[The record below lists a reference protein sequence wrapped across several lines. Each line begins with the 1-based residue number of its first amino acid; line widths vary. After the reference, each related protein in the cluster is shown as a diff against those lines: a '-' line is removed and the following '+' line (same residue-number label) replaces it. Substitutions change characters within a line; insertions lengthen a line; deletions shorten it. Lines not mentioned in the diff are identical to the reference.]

1 MGEKSEMVNPYIEN
15 VHLLKKLKKNLN
27 KSEKKKQ
34 RTNRKHRELFSIV
47 LSLICGI
54 CVLFLL
60 SPIIA
65 LFTFSWG
72 KSLNIILDSFVLQ
85 ALIISL
91 KSTFVSLIIII
102 AVGMPTAYYMARYSF
117 WGKGFVEIIL
127 QLPLVL
133 PPAVAGLLLLVTFG
147 RYGFIGKYLSIVGI
161 QLPFTFMAV
170 VIAQVFIAM
179 PIFIQTAREG
189 FEKVDIEL
197 ENSAAVFGSSNLHTF
212 FKITLPLSKNALV
225 TGAILSWARALAEFG
240 ATILFAGNLAG
251 KTQTLPLAI
260 YTAMEKDL
268 NLSMGIAVCLV
279 IVSMGILISLK
290 LITRHEN

>member
-1 MGEKSEMVNPYIEN
+1 MRDKGVFKI
-15 VHLLKKLKKNLN
+15 
-27 KSEKKKQ
+27 
-34 RTNRKHRELFSIV
+34 I

-65 LFTFSWG
+65 LFSFPWAR
-72 KSLNIILDSFVLQ
+72 SLDLIFNSFVLKS
-85 ALIISL
+85 LIISL
-91 KSTFVSLIIII
+91 KSTAISLLIIII
-102 AVGMPTAYYMARYSF
+102 VGMPTAYYLARYSF

-127 QLPLVL
+127 QIPLVL

-147 RYGFIGKYLSIVGI
+147 RNGLIGKYLSPLGI
-161 QLPFTFMAV
+161 QLPFTFIAV
-170 VIAQVFIAM
+170 VIAQVFIAI
-179 PIFIQTAREG
+179 PIFILAARAG
-189 FEKVDIEL
+189 FEKVDSEL
-197 ENSAAVFGSSNLHTF
+197 ENCAAVLGGSPLQIF
-212 FKITLPLSKNALV
+212 LGVTLPLSKNALV

-279 IVSMGILISLK
+279 IVSIGVLVVLK
-290 LITRHEN
+290 IMVKTEGDING

>member
-1 MGEKSEMVNPYIEN
+1 MKDKG
-15 VHLLKKLKKNLN
+15 
-27 KSEKKKQ
+27 
-34 RTNRKHRELFSIV
+34 LFKII
-47 LSLICGI
+47 LALICSI

-65 LFTFSWG
+65 LFTFPWE
-72 KSLNIILDSFVLQ
+72 KSLELILDTFVIH

-91 KSTFVSLIIII
+91 KSTFFSLLIIIVLGI
-102 AVGMPTAYYMARYSF
+102 PTAYYMERYSF
-117 WGKGFVEIIL
+117 VGKRIVEIIV

-147 RYGFIGKYLSIVGI
+147 RNGLIGKYLSPFGI
-161 QLPFTFMAV
+161 QLPFTFIAV

-179 PIFIQTAREG
+179 PIFIQAARAG
-189 FEKVDIEL
+189 FAKVDREL
-197 ENSAAVFGSSNLHTF
+197 ENSAAVLGGSYFQVF
-212 FKITLPLSKNALV
+212 FYVTLPLSKNALI

-268 NLSMGIAVCLV
+268 NLSMGMAVLLV
-279 IVSMGILISLK
+279 IVSIGVLGILK
-290 LITRHEN
+290 YITRTEED

>member
-1 MGEKSEMVNPYIEN
+1 MKDRGP
-15 VHLLKKLKKNLN
+15 
-27 KSEKKKQ
+27 
-34 RTNRKHRELFSIV
+34 FSII
-47 LSLICGI
+47 LSLICSV

-60 SPIIA
+60 SPIVA
-65 LFTFSWG
+65 LFTFPWE
-72 KSLNIILDSFVLQ
+72 KSLNLILDSFVLQ

-91 KSTFVSLIIII
+91 KSTLFSLIIII
-102 AVGMPTAYYMARYSF
+102 LIGMPTAYYMARYSF
-117 WGKGFVEIIL
+117 RGKGVVEIIL

-147 RYGFIGKYLSIVGI
+147 RYGLIGKYLSPIGI
-161 QLPFTFMAV
+161 QLPFTFIAV

-179 PIFIQTAREG
+179 PIFIQSAREG

-197 ENSAAVFGSSNLHTF
+197 ENSAAVFGSSQLYTF
-212 FKITLPLSKNALV
+212 FKITLPLSKNALI

-279 IVSMGILISLK
+279 LVSMSVLAVLK
-290 LITRHEN
+290 LITKYE

>member
-1 MGEKSEMVNPYIEN
+1 MRDKGVFKI
-15 VHLLKKLKKNLN
+15 
-27 KSEKKKQ
+27 
-34 RTNRKHRELFSIV
+34 I

-65 LFTFSWG
+65 LFSFPWSR
-72 KSLNIILDSFVLQ
+72 SIDLIFNSFVLQ
-85 ALIISL
+85 SVIISL
-91 KSTFVSLIIII
+91 KSTAISLLIIII
-102 AVGMPTAYYMARYSF
+102 VGMPTAYYLARYSF

-127 QLPLVL
+127 QIPLVL

-147 RYGFIGKYLSIVGI
+147 RNGLIGKYLSPLGI
-161 QLPFTFMAV
+161 QLPFTFIAV
-170 VIAQVFIAM
+170 VIAQVFIAI
-179 PIFIQTAREG
+179 PIFILAARAG
-189 FEKVDIEL
+189 FEKVDSEL
-197 ENSAAVFGSSNLHTF
+197 ENCAAVLGGSPLQIF
-212 FKITLPLSKNALV
+212 LGVTLPLSKNALV

-279 IVSMGILISLK
+279 IVSIGVLVVLKIMVKSEEGI
-290 LITRHEN
+290 NG

>member
-1 MGEKSEMVNPYIEN
+1 MKDS
-15 VHLLKKLKKNLN
+15 
-27 KSEKKKQ
+27 
-34 RTNRKHRELFSIV
+34 RLFKVI
-47 LSLICGI
+47 LALICGV
-54 CVLFLL
+54 CVLFLI

-72 KSLNIILDSFVLQ
+72 ESLDLIFDSFVLQ

-91 KSTFVSLIIII
+91 KSTFISLLIII
-102 AVGMPTAYYMARYSF
+102 ALGMPTAYYMARYYF

-147 RYGFIGKYLSIVGI
+147 RNGLIGKYLSPFGI
-161 QLPFTFMAV
+161 QLPFTFIAV

-179 PIFIQTAREG
+179 PIFIQAARTG
-189 FEKVDIEL
+189 FEKVDREL
-197 ENSAAVFGSSNLHTF
+197 ENCAAVLGGS
-212 FKITLPLSKNALV
+212 TLQIFLGVTIPLSKNALI

-240 ATILFAGNLAG
+240 ATMLFAGNLAG

-260 YTAMEKDL
+260 YTAMEVDL

-279 IVSMGILISLK
+279 VVSIAVLIILKCIVRAEEDS
-290 LITRHEN
+290 HV

>member
-1 MGEKSEMVNPYIEN
+1 MKDS
-15 VHLLKKLKKNLN
+15 
-27 KSEKKKQ
+27 
-34 RTNRKHRELFSIV
+34 RLFKVI
-47 LSLICGI
+47 LALICGV
-54 CVLFLL
+54 CVLFLI

-65 LFTFSWG
+65 LFTFSWRG
-72 KSLNIILDSFVLQ
+72 SLDLIFDSFVMQ

-91 KSTFVSLIIII
+91 KSTFISLLIII
-102 AVGMPTAYYMARYSF
+102 ALGMPTAYYMARYYF

-147 RYGFIGKYLSIVGI
+147 RNGLLGKYLSPFGI
-161 QLPFTFMAV
+161 QLPFTFIAV

-179 PIFIQTAREG
+179 PIFIQAARTG
-189 FEKVDIEL
+189 FEKVDREL
-197 ENSAAVFGSSNLHTF
+197 ENCAAVLGGS
-212 FKITLPLSKNALV
+212 TLQIFLGVTIPLSKNALI

-240 ATILFAGNLAG
+240 ATMLFAGNLAG

-260 YTAMEKDL
+260 YTAMEVDL

-279 IVSMGILISLK
+279 VVSIAVLIILKCIVRTEEDS
-290 LITRHEN
+290 HV

>member
-1 MGEKSEMVNPYIEN
+1 MKDKG
-15 VHLLKKLKKNLN
+15 
-27 KSEKKKQ
+27 
-34 RTNRKHRELFSIV
+34 LFRI
-47 LSLICGI
+47 SLAIICCI

-65 LFTFSWG
+65 LFTFPWS
-72 KSLNIILDSFVLQ
+72 KSLDLILDSFVLK
-85 ALIISL
+85 AIIISL
-91 KSTFVSLIIII
+91 KTTFLSLLLIL
-102 AVGMPTAYYMARYSF
+102 AVGIPTAYYMARYSF
-117 WGKGFVEIIL
+117 WAKGFVEIIL

-147 RYGFIGKYLSIVGI
+147 RSGLIGKYMSPFGI
-161 QLPFTFMAV
+161 ELPFTFVAV

-179 PIFIQTAREG
+179 PIFIQTARDG
-189 FEKVDIEL
+189 FEKVDREL
-197 ENSAAVFGSSNLHTF
+197 ENCAALLGGSSLQIF
-212 FKITLPLSKNALV
+212 LKVTLPLSRNALI

-279 IVSMGILISLK
+279 IVSIGVLAILKCIVRS
-290 LITRHEN
+290 EGA

>member
-1 MGEKSEMVNPYIEN
+1 MKDKG
-15 VHLLKKLKKNLN
+15 
-27 KSEKKKQ
+27 
-34 RTNRKHRELFSIV
+34 LFKII
-47 LSLICGI
+47 LGLICGI

-65 LFTFSWG
+65 LFTFPWG
-72 KSLNIILDSFVLQ
+72 KSLDLIFDSFVLQ
-85 ALIISL
+85 AIIISL
-91 KSTFVSLIIII
+91 KSTFLSLIIII
-102 AVGMPTAYYMARYSF
+102 IVGMPTAYYMARYSF

-147 RYGFIGKYLSIVGI
+147 RNGLIGKYISPFGI
-161 QLPFTFMAV
+161 ELPFTFIAV
-170 VIAQVFIAM
+170 VIAQVFISI
-179 PIFIQTAREG
+179 PIFIMAARAG
-189 FEKVDIEL
+189 FEKVDREL
-197 ENSAAVFGSSNLHTF
+197 ESCAAVLGGNPVQIFVNV
-212 FKITLPLSKNALV
+212 TLPLSKNALI
-225 TGAILSWARALAEFG
+225 TGAILAWARALAEFG

-279 IVSMGILISLK
+279 IVSIAVLVVLK
-290 LITRHEN
+290 LITKSEGDNNA